1 MELSLCLCVQSSP
14 ERQGGGCSFRSGAVH
29 TLLPREA
36 FGDYRVLPGA
46 RLNQLRTDLCFLE
59 TLSGPCRTHRVALR
73 RLSLHGYLTHETP
86 PPRRTLQDAGAQGP
100 VVVPGDRWF
109 LMGEVTLYSLLEGQY
124 CSHQFGPSRSSSF
137 QHRRTLDI
145 GSLLYRGTPLI
156 IKYPFLGPYSSPM
169 HRALWWSWGAGDF
182 LWLRYPCS

>member
-1 MELSLCLCVQSSP
+1 MGTSLMRP
-14 ERQGGGCSFRSGAVH
+14 
-29 TLLPREA
+29 
-36 FGDYRVLPGA
+36 
-46 RLNQLRTDLCFLE
+46 
-59 TLSGPCRTHRVALR
+59 
-73 RLSLHGYLTHETP
+73 P

-182 LWLRYPCS
+182 LWLRYPCSRRAPHRCSVRLAFSASGFGLRGSKRLRGLGFGFRASGFGIRDSGFGIRASGFVCHA